1 MRTTA
6 VRRIFREGRPV
17 HGRRMVLFLAPGSGD
32 VAYVAGRKIGGAV
45 ERNRARR
52 ILRAALR
59 QVAPGGVADHD
70 VVLVA
75 REDIRGAR
83 SQDLT
88 AEMGEL
94 LEQGRVQT

>member
-1 MRTTA
+1 M
-6 VRRIFREGRPV
+6 
-17 HGRRMVLFLAPGSGD
+17 HGRRMVLFVTPGSGE

-59 QVAPGGVADHD
+59 EVAPGGVVNHD

-75 REDIRGAR
+75 REPIRGAR
-83 SQDLT
+83 SRELIE
-88 AEMGEL
+88 EMGEL
-94 LEQGRVQT
+94 LKRAGAGA

>member
-1 MRTTA
+1 VRTPA
-6 VRRIFREGRPV
+6 VRRLFREGRPL
-17 HGRRMVLFLAPGSGD
+17 HGRRMVLFVAPGSGE

-59 QVAPGGVADHD
+59 EAAPGGIANHD

-83 SQDLT
+83 SHDLIE
-88 AEMGEL
+88 EMGEL
-94 LEQGRVQT
+94 LGQAGAGP

>member
-1 MRTTA
+1 M
-6 VRRIFREGRPV
+6 
-17 HGRRMVLFLAPGSGD
+17 HGRRMVVFVAPGTGEI
-32 VAYVAGRKIGGAV
+32 AYVAGRKIGGAV

-59 QVAPGGVADHD
+59 EVAPRGIVNHD

-83 SQDLT
+83 SRELIE
-88 AEMGEL
+88 EMGEL
-94 LEQGRVQT
+94 LEQAGAEA

>member
-1 MRTTA
+1 
-6 VRRIFREGRPV
+6 VRRVFQEGQPV
-17 HGRRMVLFLAPGSGD
+17 HGRRIVLFLAPGSGE

-59 QVAPGGVADHD
+59 QVAPEGVADHD

-75 REDIRGAR
+75 REDIRRAR

-88 AEMGEL
+88 AELGEL
-94 LEQGRVQT
+94 LARAKVEA

>member
-6 VRRIFREGRPV
+6 VRRLFREGRPLP
-17 HGRRMVLFLAPGSGD
+17 GRRMVLFVAPGTGD

-45 ERNRARR
+45 ERNRAKR

-59 QVAPGGVADHD
+59 EAAPGGVVNHD

-75 REDIRGAR
+75 REDIRGAGSR
-83 SQDLT
+83 DLIE
-88 AEMGEL
+88 EMGEL
-94 LEQGRVQT
+94 LEQVGAWS

>member
-1 MRTTA
+1 
-6 VRRIFREGRPV
+6 
-17 HGRRMVLFLAPGSGD
+17 MVLFLAPGSGD
-32 VAYVAGRKIGGAV
+32 VAYVAGRKVGGAV

-59 QVAPGGVADHD
+59 EIAPDGVADHD

-88 AEMGEL
+88 SEMGEL
-94 LEQGRVQT
+94 LERGKVGA

>member
-1 MRTTA
+1 M
-6 VRRIFREGRPV
+6 I
-17 HGRRMVLFLAPGSGD
+17 LFLAPGSGD
-32 VAYVAGRKIGGAV
+32 VAYVAGRKVGGAV

-59 QVAPGGVADHD
+59 EVAPDGVPGHD

-83 SQDLT
+83 SRDLT
-88 AEMGEL
+88 PEMGEL
-94 LEQGRVQT
+94 LERGRVGA